1 MGTRSLTFVYDG
13 QEPIINMYRQYDGYP
28 TGHGAELAEFL
39 APFTL
44 VNGLGINETR
54 NVANGMGCLAAQL
67 VHNFKGSVGGE
78 ESTSMKGRSPNLA
91 GGFYLYPTSAVDC
104 GQDYEYHIFDNVLTF
119 LDEDG
124 IERRTTELRIAITNR
139 GCNFFGLT
147 QSDTNERIF
156 EGNLAEFT
164 EFCTEKEVA

>member
-13 QEPIINMYRQYDGYP
+13 ETPIINMYRQYDGYP

-39 APFTL
+39 TPFHM
-44 VNGLGINETR
+44 VNGLPAKKPGEAEPK
-54 NVANGMGCLAAQL
+54 VANGMGCLAAQL
-67 VHNFKGSVGGE
+67 IANFKVG
-78 ESTSMKGRSPNLA
+78 A
-91 GGFYLYPTSAVDC
+91 GQFYLHPTSAVDC

-139 GCNFFGLT
+139 GCNLFGLT
-147 QSDTNERIF
+147 MSDTNERIF

-164 EFCTEKEVA
+164 EFCTEKETA

>member
-13 QEPIINMYRQYDGYP
+13 KEPIINMYRQYDGYP

-39 APFTL
+39 APFHL
-44 VNGLGINETR
+44 VNGLGMNESR
-54 NVANGMGCLAAQL
+54 KVANGMGCLAAQL
-67 VHNFKGSVGGE
+67 VANFK
-78 ESTSMKGRSPNLA
+78 ESA

-124 IERRTTELRIAITNR
+124 IERRTKELRIAITNR